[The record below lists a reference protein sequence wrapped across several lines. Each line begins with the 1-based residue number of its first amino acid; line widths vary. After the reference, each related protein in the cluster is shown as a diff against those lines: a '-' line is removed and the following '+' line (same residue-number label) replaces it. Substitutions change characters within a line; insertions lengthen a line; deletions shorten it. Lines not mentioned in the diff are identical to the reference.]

1 MNEVKITYETLFD
14 LLKIEKDRDELQEL
28 DDTFY
33 SDVMHY
39 LTQKQSL
46 INQEGTQSGL
56 FGASESEKTKIQVL
70 NIKKIVKELYE
81 RREAKIIRLAINKS
95 KTGSNLTNTVAMLP
109 EEKIFFAEI
118 LLVLNKNRLTVLQK
132 ILFFNNGLNQQP
144 KPVQTTPIVEE
155 EPNLE
160 PPKEAIAELKK
171 EEESVKPVPPA
182 EKEMATGD
190 EIKTEP
196 QTEETPKVESIKTQ
210 EPKDEYDI
218 KIKVKFLGEV
228 PKFVGKKLEVYGPY
242 TEGDTAELPKIIANI
257 LINKQRAKIEE

>member
-39 LTQKQSL
+39 LTQKLSL

-81 RREAKIIRLAINKS
+81 RRGTKIIRLAINKS

-118 LLVLNKNRLTVLQK
+118 LLVLNKNRLAVLQK
-132 ILFFNNGLNQQP
+132 ILCFNNGLNQQS
-144 KPVQTTPIVEE
+144 KPMQTAPVVDEK
-155 EPNLE
+155 PNLE
-160 PPKEAIAELKK
+160 PPKDAIAELEK
-171 EEESVKPVPPA
+171 EEVSVELASSTANEVSTA
-182 EKEMATGD
+182 D
-190 EIKTEP
+190 EIKTES
-196 QTEETPKVESIKTQ
+196 QTEETPKEESIKTQ

-242 TEGDTAELPKIIANI
+242 TKGDTAELPKIIANI